1 MAVTFTGDDRF
12 PAVLAT
18 ARAAAR
24 DELGTVHLL
33 AGMAGA
39 VPEVAALL
47 DAYDITPAVIRAV
60 LRDRVIG
67 DGPAPPVAAIVRGHA
82 TLPLTAGVRAALVRC
97 AAYHAGTRTSRQLLA
112 TILDDPGTGAVTLL
126 RFCGAD
132 VEAVRRALRTGQP
145 PVRAE
150 RLPAALRPV
159 RDKLIGRQRYRGRS
173 LRDFLMSVITRA
185 TVDYAAA
192 PVLWASLEADDMAK
206 RRGRPART
214 DDVLLAM
221 VSTFQVAEAYP
232 HLAGDADGLYDG
244 TRALL
249 AGVEPDALAA
259 AVAAEP
265 GDDEVPLK
273 SLLRAGPGWPRDTAA
288 LLRAITVHP
297 GTRAARALRSLDGD
311 RRVAACALAG
321 PASRPEVSRGIAAG
335 STSCT

>member
-39 VPEVAALL
+39 APDVAALL
-47 DAYDITPAVIRAV
+47 DTYDITPAVLRAV

-67 DGPAPPVAAIVRGHA
+67 DGPAPPVAAVVRGHA

-132 VEAVRRALRTGQP
+132 VEAVRRALRTGQT

-150 RLPAALRPV
+150 RLPAPLRPV
-159 RDKLIGRQRYRGRS
+159 RDRLIGRQRYRGRG
-173 LRDFLMSVITRA
+173 LRDLLRPVITRVP
-185 TVDYAAA
+185 VDYAAA
-192 PVLWASLEADDMAK
+192 PVRWASAEATEAAGHA
-206 RRGRPART
+206 GRVART

-221 VSTFQVAEAYP
+221 VTTFQVAEAYP
-232 HLAGDADGLYDG
+232 HLASEVAELYDG
-244 TRALL
+244 TRRLL
-249 AGVEPDALAA
+249 TGVGPEALAT
-259 AVAAEP
+259 AVAAER

-273 SLLRAGPGWPRDTAA
+273 SLLKAGMGAPRDTAG
-288 LLRAITVHP
+288 LLRALTAHP
-297 GTRAARALRSLDGD
+297 GTRAARVLRSLGADP
-311 RRVAACALAG
+311 RVPACALVRTG
-321 PASRPEVSRGIAAG
+321 EAA
-335 STSCT
+335 